1 MLEAII
7 IAVIG
12 LVGTV
17 IVEVLRRF
25 FTNRQIQRQEMIDE
39 MRALKAQVKELQDS
53 LDEWKTKYYQLLR
66 QISDKQNAQWPA
78 QTVSFV
84 T

>member
-1 MLEAII
+1 MSEAII

-25 FTNRQIQRQEMIDE
+25 FTNRQEQRQQMIDE

-66 QISDKQNAQWPA
+66 QISNKQNA
-78 QTVSFV
+78 S
-84 T
+84 

>member
-7 IAVIG
+7 IALIG

-25 FTNRQIQRQEMIDE
+25 FNNRQIQRQEMLDE

-53 LDEWKTKYYQLLR
+53 LDEWKTKYYQLLM
-66 QISDKQNAQWPA
+66 QISNKQNA
-78 QTVSFV
+78 S
-84 T
+84 

>member
-7 IAVIG
+7 IALIG

-25 FTNRQIQRQEMIDE
+25 FNNRQIQRQEMLDE

-53 LDEWKTKYYQLLR
+53 LDEWKTKYYQLLM
-66 QISDKQNAQWPA
+66 QISNQQNA
-78 QTVSFV
+78 S
-84 T
+84 

>member
-25 FTNRQIQRQEMIDE
+25 FTNRQTKQQMMLDE
-39 MRALKAQVKELQDS
+39 MRELKAQVRELQDS
-53 LDEWKTKYYQLLR
+53 LDEWKTKYYQLLM
-66 QISDKQNAQWPA
+66 QISNKQNE
-78 QTVSFV
+78 S
-84 T
+84 

>member
-7 IAVIG
+7 IATIG

-25 FTNRQIQRQEMIDE
+25 FTNRQIQRQEMLDE

-53 LDEWKTKYYQLLR
+53 LDEWKTKYYQLLM
-66 QISDKQNAQWPA
+66 QISNKQNA
-78 QTVSFV
+78 S
-84 T
+84 

>member
-7 IAVIG
+7 IATIG

-25 FTNRQIQRQEMIDE
+25 FNNRQIQRQEMLDE

-53 LDEWKTKYYQLLR
+53 LDEWKTKYYQLLM
-66 QISDKQNAQWPA
+66 QISNKQNA
-78 QTVSFV
+78 S
-84 T
+84 